1 MFNKLEISC
10 CMPAIAA
17 CQLSMCVCAYV
28 FRRGCPMISKISNIV
43 TKQIFKLS
51 QGDND
56 QICHTFPWNCFRN
69 FQSKGYVKHPHR
81 VNLKWSSFIFNIH
94 IKVNRHLSI
103 SWIFLQYITM
113 DNINI
118 TFVNLPPFSQVTTW
132 GNIFWHNRNNLS
144 GRAHNKFGI
153 FRTANIRVDDV
164 IRQRSS
170 KQCSHYQ

>member
-43 TKQIFKLS
+43 TKQIFKWS

-69 FQSKGYVKHPHR
+69 LQSKGYVKHPHR
-81 VNLKWSSFIFNIH
+81 VNLKWSSFMFNIH

-103 SWIFLQYITM
+103 SLIFLQYIIM

-118 TFVNLPPFSQVTTW
+118 
-132 GNIFWHNRNNLS
+132 FWHKRNNLS